1 MAAEGSQRSY
11 LRDRDG
17 PRAVDAGQR
26 GSSRRKE
33 SGSDD
38 RDARKSGR
46 SSASKS
52 SSSKSSGRSSGHKR
66 KSSSSQSSVKEASSK
81 PSYTYELNV
90 IGQPPKAIPYG
101 MDVEASVMVSIRFS
115 SPDRAEHFASKST
128 DSSGFFGV
136 ASLVAETR
144 AGERIP
150 VEAGSLTGQKL
161 FDSVHAIPGDS
172 AETMR
177 RSDPC
182 RVALGYFTFS
192 GLLIRQPGTY
202 HIRTTLIQMA
212 ASESGSQGGTS
223 VMSIDS
229 EQIRVERRPT
239 TGQRTAQR
247 IYA

>member
-26 GSSRRKE
+26 GSSRRKTT
-33 SGSDD
+33 GSDD

-46 SSASKS
+46 SSGSKS
-52 SSSKSSGRSSGHKR
+52 ATPRSSGRPSGHKR

-81 PSYTYELNV
+81 PSYVYELNV

-115 SPDRAEHFASKST
+115 SPDCADDFASKSADT
-128 DSSGFFGV
+128 SGFFGV

-144 AGERIP
+144 TGERIP

-161 FDSVHAIPGDS
+161 FDSVHAIPGDY
-172 AETMR
+172 AEAMR

-202 HIRTTLIQMA
+202 HIRTTLIQVA
-212 ASESGSQGGTS
+212 ADGTSQGGTS
-223 VMSIDS
+223 VMSVDS
-229 EQIRVERRPT
+229 EPIKVERRPAT
-239 TGQRTAQR
+239 TGQRTVQR